1 MLCIRCNE
9 NRTMKKT
16 LLILFVAIG
25 YRGIAQ
31 TDSAMINSQRHLPL
45 TDIVETLSECN
56 CMIMGMRGDLTEKE
70 AKLVSR
76 GQAILF
82 GRFFN
87 ELDSLFDHSND
98 LIQLYAFGGICIAY
112 PDSLNEKHLQILNK
126 EGNVRIYQQGKD
138 NFPTKPISEVAGMMY
153 KSVARIKHER
163 EQQKIVQ
170 KMIPE
175 FILKYAATPK
185 TYVNIS
191 FEDYHVYSTHDG
203 SSLEK
208 VKSSE
213 VYSVKHIFKIQNNQ
227 GIMSEYQTRFKI
239 DNELNI
245 MLIEEEKEEES
256 NTVSCYPPRLD
267 WWFEN
272 FGRKLSKKEKEEL
285 GLEN

>member
-1 MLCIRCNE
+1 
-9 NRTMKKT
+9 MKQT
-16 LLILFVAIG
+16 LLIFFVAIVF
-25 YRGIAQ
+25 RGIAQ
-31 TDSAMINSQRHLPL
+31 TDSAMINFQRNLPI

-56 CMIMGMRGDLTEKE
+56 CMILGMRGDLTEKE

-76 GQAILF
+76 GQALLF
-82 GRFFN
+82 GRYFN

-98 LIQLYAFGGICIAY
+98 LIQLYAFGGICLTY
-112 PDSLNEKHLQILNK
+112 PDSLNDKHLQILKK
-126 EGNVRIYQQGKD
+126 EGTVRIYQQGTD
-138 NFPTKPISEVAGMMY
+138 SFPSKPIIEIAGMMY

-163 EQQKIVQ
+163 EQQQTIQ
-170 KMIPE
+170 KMISE
-175 FILKYAATPK
+175 FILKYATNPK

-191 FEDYHVYSTHDG
+191 FQDYHVYSTHDG

-213 VYSVKHIFKIQNNQ
+213 VYSVKHIFKIQNNN
-227 GIMSEYQTRFKI
+227 GSINEYQARFKI
-239 DNELNI
+239 DSELKV

-256 NTVSCYPPRLD
+256 NTVSCYPPKLD

-272 FGRKLSKKEKEEL
+272 FGRKLNKKEKKEL

>member
-1 MLCIRCNE
+1 
-9 NRTMKKT
+9 MKQT
-16 LLILFVAIG
+16 LLIFFVAIVF
-25 YRGIAQ
+25 RGIAQ
-31 TDSAMINSQRHLPL
+31 TDSAMINFQRNLPI

-56 CMIMGMRGDLTEKE
+56 CMILGMRGDLTEKE

-76 GQAILF
+76 GQALLF
-82 GRFFN
+82 GRYFN

-98 LIQLYAFGGICIAY
+98 LIQLYAFGGICLTY
-112 PDSLNEKHLQILNK
+112 PDSLNDKHLQILKK
-126 EGNVRIYQQGKD
+126 EGTVRIYQQGKD
-138 NFPTKPISEVAGMMY
+138 SFPSKPIIEIAGMMY

-163 EQQKIVQ
+163 EQQQTIQ
-170 KMIPE
+170 KMISE
-175 FILKYAATPK
+175 FILKYATNPK

-191 FEDYHVYSTHDG
+191 FQDYHVYSTHDG

-213 VYSVKHIFKIQNNQ
+213 VYSVKHIFKIQNNN
-227 GIMSEYQTRFKI
+227 GSINEYQARFKI
-239 DNELNI
+239 DSELKV

-256 NTVSCYPPRLD
+256 NTVSCYPPKLD

-272 FGRKLSKKEKEEL
+272 FGRKLNKKEKKEL